1 MFAKNAVLQVL
12 NMGEVAVVYKINPE
26 LDKKD
31 GIKTKLTEIGAK
43 EIQEEDV
50 GFGITMLKVVFVME
64 DKPNCMEDLE
74 KKIEAVEGINSIQI
88 EGTTLL

>member
-1 MFAKNAVLQVL
+1 MFARNAVLQDL
-12 NMGEVAVVYKINPE
+12 NMGEVAIVYKINPE

-31 GIKTKLTEIGAK
+31 EIKTKLTEIGAK
-43 EIQEEDV
+43 EIKEEDV
-50 GFGITMLKVVFVME
+50 GFGITVLNAVFVME

-74 KKIEAVEGINSIQI
+74 KKIEAVKGINSIQV